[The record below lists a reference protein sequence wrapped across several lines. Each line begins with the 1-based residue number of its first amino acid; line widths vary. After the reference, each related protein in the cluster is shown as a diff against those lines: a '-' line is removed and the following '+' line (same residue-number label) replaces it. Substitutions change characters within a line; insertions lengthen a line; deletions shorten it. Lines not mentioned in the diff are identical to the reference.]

1 MNSEILEFELERY
14 SFSITKEFYLKF
26 KRVMDF
32 CLSFVALVILSPIF
46 LIIGLL
52 VKSTSKGSIIYKHKR
67 VGKDGKDI
75 YLYKFRT
82 MVSDASNFEKYFTEE
97 QMEEFQKN
105 YKLDNDPRITK
116 VGQVLRML
124 SLDELPQLF
133 NILKGDMAL
142 IGPRPVIEKELEY
155 FKNKKEI
162 VLAVLPGL
170 TGWWACNGRSCTT
183 YAERVQLEAY
193 YAENISF
200 KLDVKC
206 FFRTIKA
213 VIERKGAK

>member
-1 MNSEILEFELERY
+1 MNSEILGFELEGY
-14 SFSITKEFYLKF
+14 SISITREVYVKF
-26 KRVMDF
+26 KRVVDCF
-32 CLSFVALVILSPIF
+32 LSLLAVIILFPVFI
-46 LIIGLL
+46 IIGLL
-52 VKSTSKGSIIYKHKR
+52 IKLTSNGPIIYKHKR
-67 VGKDGKDI
+67 VGKDGKEI

-82 MVSDASNFEKYFTEE
+82 MVSDANNFEKYFTKE

-116 VGQVLRML
+116 VGKILRVL
-124 SLDELPQLF
+124 SLDEVPQLL

-142 IGPRPVIEKELEY
+142 IGPRPVVEKELEY
-155 FKNKKEI
+155 FKNKKDL
-162 VLAVLPGL
+162 VLSVLPGL

-183 YAERVQLEAY
+183 YDERVKLEAY

-206 FFRTIKA
+206 FFKTIKV